1 MTSCCSFPLNFSV
14 RRSYR
19 SGVSRRVSLS
29 HSVAV
34 ISITKSMPGGRF
46 CFVSLPLPI
55 VGPSPSLREVRT
67 GTQGRNLEWKSRKN
81 TTYCLVLSFIFSYI
95 SYTTR
100 DHLPRDDLTRS
111 GLSPPTQTSSP
122 GNPPCTHPQA
132 RLTEAILLLKVP
144 LPRCV
149 NLTTKISITETRLGL

>member
-1 MTSCCSFPLNFSV
+1 MTSCCSFRLNFSV
-14 RRSYR
+14 RRYYR
-19 SGVSRRVSLS
+19 SAVSRRVSLS

-34 ISITKSMPGGRF
+34 INITKSMPGGRF

-81 TTYCLVLSFIFSYI
+81 TTYCLVLSSIFSYI

-111 GLSPPTQTSSP
+111 GPEPSNANQQSRQSPMYTPTGQADGGNSS
-122 GNPPCTHPQA
+122 
-132 RLTEAILLLKVP
+132 TEGPSSQVCQLD
-144 LPRCV
+144 
-149 NLTTKISITETRLGL
+149 NQD